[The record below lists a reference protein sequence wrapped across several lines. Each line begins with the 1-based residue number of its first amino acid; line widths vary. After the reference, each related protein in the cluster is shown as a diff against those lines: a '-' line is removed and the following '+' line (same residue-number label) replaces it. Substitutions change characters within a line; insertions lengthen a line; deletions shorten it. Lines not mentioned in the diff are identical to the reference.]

1 MITTYLITGFLGAGK
16 TTFLNQFLSTF
27 SNQQVIVIEN
37 EIGAINIDQ
46 TLLNKKIDSVVP
58 LSNGCICC
66 DLDTELFNVLGELIS
81 QETPP
86 EVLIIESTGI
96 ADPGN
101 IQKLFH
107 TQEVKEYYHLA
118 STICLVDV
126 TQWEARMQDTVE
138 CGKQISRSD
147 VLLLNKVDLVSEEK
161 VAQVQHDLQI
171 ANPFTPIVRA
181 SQGKIDFTIIT
192 DPAEPIKRPWK
203 YAPLTMPTESHII
216 RSVLFETE
224 TKITP
229 TAFLGAMQLYF
240 YQYPNQLYRIK
251 GYLKGDDHK
260 NYLIQSVGD
269 YIKME
274 ETETPVENTGL
285 VFIGK
290 NLKEA
295 TVQRLMKPLL
305 NGKW

>member
-16 TTFLNQFLSTF
+16 TTFLNQFLTAF
-27 SNQQVIVIEN
+27 PNQHVVVIEN
-37 EIGAINIDQ
+37 EIGAVNIDQ

-86 EVLIIESTGI
+86 EILIIESTGI

-171 ANPFTPIVRA
+171 ANPFTPIIR
-181 SQGKIDFTIIT
+181 SSYGKMDFSIIT
-192 DPAEPIKRPWK
+192 DLQEPIRRSWK
-203 YAPLTMPTESHII
+203 YAPLIQPTDSHII

-224 TKITP
+224 ALIHP

-251 GYLKGDDHK
+251 GYLKGADHK
-260 NYLIQSVGD
+260 NYLVQSVGD
-269 YIKME
+269 YIKID
-274 ETETPVENTGL
+274 ETDTPIENTGL

-290 NLKEA
+290 NLKEV
-295 TVQRLMKPLL
+295 TIQRLMKSLL
-305 NGKW
+305 KL

>member
-16 TTFLNQFLSTF
+16 TTFLNQFLSAF
-27 SNQQVIVIEN
+27 SQQQVVVIEN

-81 QETPP
+81 QDTPP
-86 EVLIIESTGI
+86 EILIIESTGI

-118 STICLVDV
+118 STICLVDA

-147 VLLLNKVDLVSEEK
+147 VLLLNKIDLASEDK
-161 VAQVQHDLQI
+161 LSQIQHDLQI
-171 ANPFTPIVRA
+171 ANPFTPIIRA
-181 SQGKIDFTIIT
+181 QHGKIDFSIIT
-192 DPAEPIKRPWK
+192 DVEEPIKRPWK
-203 YAPLTMPTESHII
+203 YAPLTSPTESHII
-216 RSVLFETE
+216 RSILFETE
-224 TKITP
+224 KLITP

-240 YQYPNQLYRIK
+240 YQYPNQLFRIK
-251 GYLKGDDHK
+251 GYLKGNDQK

-274 ETETPVENTGL
+274 ETNIPIENTGL

-290 NLKEA
+290 NLQDS
-295 TVQRLMKPLL
+295 TVQRLMRPLL
-305 NGKW
+305 K

>member
-1 MITTYLITGFLGAGK
+1 MITSYLITGFLGAGK
-16 TTFLNQFLSTF
+16 TTFLNQFLTAF
-27 SNQQVIVIEN
+27 SNKYVVVIEN
-37 EIGAINIDQ
+37 ELGAVNIDQ
-46 TLLNKKIDSVVP
+46 TLLNKKINSVVP

-66 DLDTELFNVLGELIS
+66 ELDTELFNVLGELIS

-86 EVLIIESTGI
+86 DILIIESTGI

-147 VLLLNKVDLVSEEK
+147 VLVLNKVDLVSEGK
-161 VAQVQHDLQI
+161 VSQVQQDLQI
-171 ANPFTPIVRA
+171 ANPFTPIVR
-181 SQGKIDFTIIT
+181 SSLGNIDFTIIT
-192 DPAEPIKRPWK
+192 EPAAPIQKPWK
-203 YAPLTMPTESHII
+203 YVPLKTPTESHII
-216 RSVLFETE
+216 RSVFFETE
-224 TKITP
+224 KLMSP

-240 YQYPNQLYRIK
+240 YQYPNQLFRIK
-251 GYLKGDDHK
+251 GYLKGADNK

-269 YIKME
+269 YIKMDI
-274 ETETPVENTGL
+274 TEKSVENTGL

-305 NGKW
+305 KL